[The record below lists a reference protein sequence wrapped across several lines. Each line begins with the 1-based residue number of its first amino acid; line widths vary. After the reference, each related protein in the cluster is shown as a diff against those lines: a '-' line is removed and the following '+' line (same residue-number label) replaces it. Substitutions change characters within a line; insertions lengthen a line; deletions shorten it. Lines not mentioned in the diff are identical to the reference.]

1 MNDLEL
7 PALEYCS
14 LERAARFIGSGCEA
28 EDLLH
33 WATIGAINLSHEF
46 GVDEHVEAFIEF
58 NGELI
63 DVATKIFNSGQCT
76 DYYINVSEFSFIA
89 TAAFEECLTVD
100 DVIAVLTKYGDRPR
114 TKAYL
119 KGVWDV
125 SFFTCDFN
133 NLHPYRVFKFSPL
146 GDVCI
151 DCEASMN
158 HEIRYSK
165 DNLLV
170 SRTAVSVILG
180 KSNGLRRLVS
190 MRDKPYLLVRD
201 EITTKEN
208 ISNTVANNR
217 ASMIKALLAIHYGQD
232 VADSPRKF
240 IENKDSEICK
250 DFDAKGI
257 SLPAGKTIAEWL
269 KDADIDFLL

>member
-1 MNDLEL
+1 MNDFEL

-28 EDLLH
+28 DDLLH
-33 WATIGAINLSHEF
+33 WATIGSIKLSHEF
-46 GVDEHVEAFIEF
+46 GIDEHVQAFVEF
-58 NGELI
+58 DGELI
-63 DVATKIFNSGQCT
+63 DVATKIFNSGQCD

-89 TAAFEECLTVD
+89 THLFEECSTVD
-100 DVIAVLTKYGDRPR
+100 DVIAVLTKHGDKPR
-114 TKAYL
+114 VKAYL
-119 KGVWDV
+119 KGVWNI

-133 NLHPYRVFKFSPL
+133 NLNPFRIFNFSPL

-151 DCEASMN
+151 DCDASIN
-158 HEIRYSK
+158 HEERYSK
-165 DNLLV
+165 NDLLV
-170 SRTAVSVILG
+170 SRDAVSVILG
-180 KSNGLRRLVS
+180 KANGLRKLPS
-190 MRDKPYLLVRD
+190 MRNKPYLLMRENV
-201 EITTKEN
+201 ETKEN

-240 IENKDSEICK
+240 FENKDSEICR

-257 SLPAGKTIAEWL
+257 SLPSGKTIAEWL
-269 KDADIDFLL
+269 KDADIDFIV